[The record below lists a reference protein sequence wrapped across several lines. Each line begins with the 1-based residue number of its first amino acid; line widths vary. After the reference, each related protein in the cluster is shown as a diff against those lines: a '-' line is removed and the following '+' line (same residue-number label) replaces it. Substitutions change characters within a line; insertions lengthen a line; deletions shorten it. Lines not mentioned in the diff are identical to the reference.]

1 MISNKHF
8 NKLVSIFI
16 SIAIIF
22 SLILIVLSKY
32 STSKT
37 YFEQPNYVTSIF
49 NDDNVIEINIEIDET
64 SWQEML
70 DNPTSQEYTTSNITI
85 NGKLYNNVG
94 IKPKGN

>member
-1 MISNKHF
+1 M
-8 NKLVSIFI
+8 LFI
-16 SIAIIF
+16 SVMK
-22 SLILIVLSKY
+22 ILELL
-32 STSKT
+32 
-37 YFEQPNYVTSIF
+37 NH
-49 NDDNVIEINIEIDET
+49 VIEINIEIDET